1 MGISL
6 GKVENEVFEMR
17 NKYAKRW
24 KCSCILPARQQS
36 ICEECIHIRY
46 PLHTNACGMPCVH
59 IRTKNRVM
67 EMEMKKEKKLVQH
80 QRRRSSSMTKS
91 NRNTTRPFLADVYF
105 RLPLQRRTKNE
116 MCSRWCCRRRLH
128 CTYAHRPN
136 ARTHRYGAVLATQR
150 PVYVS
155 LVRVHTRAM
164 QQMCLV
170 ERTNN
175 VHAVVWQQRLV
186 VCD

>member
-1 MGISL
+1 MR
-6 GKVENEVFEMR
+6 KKHQACQAVEVFIHSLCQTAVDLRRMHSHPISAAHKCMR
-17 NKYAKRW
+17 HAM
-24 KCSCILPARQQS
+24 CSYKNEKPGDGNGN
-36 ICEECIHIRY
+36 EE
-46 PLHTNACGMPCVH
+46 
-59 IRTKNRVM
+59 K
-67 EMEMKKEKKLVQH
+67 KKLVQH

-91 NRNTTRPFLADVYF
+91 NRNTTRPFSADVYF

-136 ARTHRYGAVLATQR
+136 ARTHRYGAVRATQR
-150 PVYVS
+150 PVSVEHRS